1 MPVLIRSAGS
11 LKFASPG
18 GKSPHLQL
26 YAPTIS
32 IPFRFTVWTRL
43 TTWGLYFSN
52 RVFDRFSVV
61 RIFGFCCYRHCVL
74 SAGCRRRGPEGH
86 PPVGGGGWGAP
97 GVGSTG
103 EAGPFALPATLS
115 PVLGA
120 REPRAQ
126 GAFPFPMLSLGSP
139 PAHSWTTNFCQLC
152 STPVFQRQATELP
165 GKQKRSVAKS
175 QD

>member
-1 MPVLIRSAGS
+1 MQIP
-11 LKFASPG
+11 
-18 GKSPHLQL
+18 
-26 YAPTIS
+26 PTIS

-103 EAGPFALPATLS
+103 EAGPFTLPATLS

-120 REPRAQ
+120 REPSTR
-126 GAFPFPMLSLGSP
+126 GAFPFPDAFIGLYLRLTRGPQTS
-139 PAHSWTTNFCQLC
+139 CQLC
-152 STPVFQRQATELP
+152 TTPVFQRQAMELP
-165 GKQKRSVAKS
+165 GKQKRSMARS